1 MNVIT
6 RRHMLRLCTATP
18 FISPLAFAAPTKD
31 VADTTDWSRLVIAAT
46 MDRKPD
52 PAQLGGWG
60 YAIALY
66 CYGMYLVY
74 LRTGDK
80 TYLTY
85 IQGWIDKHI
94 DDSGIIDRKIT
105 ALDYML
111 PGNVL
116 LLLYNETGLQK
127 YKTAASTIRTTFDT
141 YPRTEDGGFWHA
153 LSRQHQL
160 WLDGVYMSLPF
171 LVRYGANFNESK
183 FTLDEAAK
191 QLMIYQGHLND
202 PVTGLMFHAYDESGQ
217 QRWADPVTRH
227 SPIFWCRSIGWFGMT
242 LVDVLEIMP
251 RNHPR
256 RDDLITQV
264 RRLAAAYE
272 KYQDSATGLWYE
284 VVDKGSFPGN
294 WHETSSS
301 SMYTY
306 MLSRAVQRGYISRR
320 YKAIADKGY
329 LGILTQLS
337 KDDKGNAHIANI
349 CEGTNVGDL
358 SFYLARPRSTDDFH
372 GLGAFLIMNE
382 QLTHPRNGDPIITK
396 RS

>member
-1 MNVIT
+1 MKAIT
-6 RRHMLRLCTATP
+6 RRDALRLCAAA
-18 FISPLAFAAPTKD
+18 PLAGHSALAGQKKGPTP
-31 VADTTDWSRLVIAAT
+31 DWSCMVIAAT

-52 PAQLGGWG
+52 PAQLGGWT

-80 TYLTY
+80 GYLIY
-85 IQGWIDKHI
+85 IQGWIDKHV
-94 DDSGIIDRKIT
+94 DESGAIDRKIT

-116 LLLYNETGLQK
+116 LLLYKETGHQK
-127 YKTAASTIRTTFDT
+127 YKTAASTIRTTFDS

-153 LSRQHQL
+153 QSRQHQL

-171 LVRYGANFNESK
+171 LVRYGAMFNDTQY
-183 FTLDEAAK
+183 TLDEAAN
-191 QLMIYQGHLND
+191 QLMIYARHLND
-202 PVTGLMFHAYDESGQ
+202 PATGLMFHAYDESAQ
-217 QRWADPVTRH
+217 QLWADPATHH

-242 LVDVLEIMP
+242 LVDILEIMP
-251 RNHPR
+251 KDHVR
-256 RDDLITQV
+256 REDLIQQV
-264 RRLAAAYE
+264 RQLAAAYE
-272 KYQDSATGLWYE
+272 KYQDPATGLWYE
-284 VVDKGSFPGN
+284 VVDKGTNTEN

-306 MLSRAVQRGYISRR
+306 MLSRAVQRGYIPNRYRR
-320 YKAIADKGY
+320 VADKGY
-329 LGILTQLS
+329 AGVKTQLS

-358 SFYLARPRSTDDFH
+358 AFYLARPHSTDDFH

-382 QLTHPRNGDPIITK
+382 QLTHPRVGDAITSRK
-396 RS
+396 S

>member
-1 MNVIT
+1 MNSIS
-6 RRHMLRLCTATP
+6 RRDALRLCA
-18 FISPLAFAAPTKD
+18 AAPLIART
-31 VADTTDWSRLVIAAT
+31 ALAGETPPSNTDWSQLVIAAT
-46 MDRKPD
+46 ADRIPD

-80 TYLTY
+80 RYLTY
-85 IQGWIDKHI
+85 IRGWIDKHV
-94 DDSGIIDRKIT
+94 DDSGTIDRKIT

-116 LLLYNETGLQK
+116 LLLYKETGLQK
-127 YKTAASTIRTTFDT
+127 YKTAATTIRTTFDS

-153 LSRQHQL
+153 QSRQHQL

-171 LVRYGANFNESK
+171 LVRYGAMFNQSQY
-183 FTLDEAAK
+183 TLDEAAK
-191 QLMIYQGHLND
+191 QLMIYAGHLND
-202 PVTGLMFHAYDESGQ
+202 PATGLMFHAYDESGQ
-217 QRWADPVTRH
+217 QPWADPVTHH
-227 SPIFWCRSIGWFGMT
+227 SAIFWCRSIGWFGMT

-251 RNHPR
+251 QQHPR
-256 RDDLITQV
+256 REDLLRQV
-264 RRLAAAYE
+264 RQLAAAYQ
-272 KYQDSATGLWYE
+272 KYQDSATGLWYQ
-284 VVDKGSFPGN
+284 VVDKGTNPDN

-306 MLSRAVQRGYISRR
+306 MLSRAVQRGYIPHTYQRVAAR
-320 YKAIADKGY
+320 GY
-329 LGILTQLS
+329 AGVLTQLS
-337 KDDKGNAHIANI
+337 KDDKGHAHIANI

-358 SFYLARPRSTDDFH
+358 AFYLARPRSVDDFH

-382 QLTHPRNGDPIITK
+382 QLTHPRKGDAITSAK
-396 RS
+396 R